1 MVAMVM
7 VIAVGG
13 DGGVS
18 DGTGDLGV
26 MMMMSMGMAM
36 MPTKQMML
44 TIMGIGT
51 LVMML
56 AWC

>member
-1 MVAMVM
+1 M

-56 AWC
+56 GWC